1 VKDGGEERE
10 RDKVRQFRCG
20 PNKSIYQSASMN
32 TAVSS
37 DSTLVARTPML
48 PKGATWRATASI
60 VVVIVVVSPQ
70 PGTRSGERGTH
81 KRHWM
86 MV

>member
-1 VKDGGEERE
+1 V

-20 PNKSIYQSASMN
+20 PNKSLYQAASMN

-37 DSTLVARTPML
+37 DSMLVARTPML
-48 PKGATWRATASI
+48 PKGVTWHATASI

-70 PGTRSGERGTH
+70 SGTRSGERNTY